1 MSKTLLLDRT
11 AWDLVLDSAGN
22 IALAA
27 EPYSVAQDV
36 ASAVRVFA
44 GELWYD
50 TTQGVPYWEQI
61 LGKRPALS
69 LVKAA
74 VVKAALT
81 VPDVV
86 SARCL
91 IASFKGREL
100 TGQVQVKLTDAA
112 SAAIAQSTPS
122 GALLTFGGLP
132 ITTVDGYYIVS
143 F

>member
-22 IALAA
+22 IALASD
-27 EPYSVAQDV
+27 PYSVAQDV
-36 ASAVRVFA
+36 ASAVRTFA

-81 VPDVV
+81 VPDVI

-91 IASFKGREL
+91 IASFKDRVL

-112 SAAIAQSTPS
+112 SAAAQASS
-122 GALLTFGGLP
+122 GPDSIVTFAGASLLTP
-132 ITTVDGYYIVS
+132 DGYYIVS